1 MATLSIKTIK
11 ISGFRSFRQQD
22 CIEPFS
28 NGHNALVGRN
38 GAGKSNFFDAV
49 QFCLLA
55 PRFYNLRQ
63 EERQRLLHEG
73 SGATATSAYVEIT
86 FDNSSGR
93 VPIEGDDVTL
103 RRAIGAKKDEFFVQR
118 RRVTKREVEGLL
130 ENAGFSRANPY
141 YIVQQGKVSA
151 LCVARDEDRLA
162 LLKEVGGAGV
172 YETKRAEAAKTLDE
186 TSAKRESIKGV
197 LQAIDS
203 RLQELE
209 GEKEELQRYERLD
222 REHRALQYALHDG
235 ELQRARSALEALDSE
250 RDQHADRADDA
261 HADLAEADRIV
272 DSAQKAQDRALADA
286 ESKEQDAS
294 RARDQLSISL
304 ARKAEAQARRDGL
317 QARVERDATW
327 KDRAVRALQASTE
340 ACTESRNEM
349 ASKET
354 QRRKLKDRD
363 LEAIHALQ
371 RAEARHRELERG
383 ETFASKRERDNAL
396 GPRLEELREAQSR
409 ADATAA
415 RAQDVLREA
424 SSRLSKLKDDV
435 STTHKKATQSQR
447 AAEKSA
453 QQRDAKAED
462 VPSLERTAAEAKRE
476 VMRCRAKEQE
486 GERDVKDASLELTAL
501 APRAVQRGLRALDE
515 LLEGDLKHLKTKVR
529 GPLVE
534 HIRLAAPKYLEAVE
548 AAAGPRLWQVI
559 VDDDATAAELVRAL
573 EQDPSRGRLTFMPLN
588 RLKVPQPVR
597 VPDDALGDVVSLRQS
612 AFDTSRSST
621 VDPAL
626 DLVFGRHLLAR
637 DLDCAARRSKQLD
650 ADAVTLEGDEAFRK
664 GAIRGGGRDRA
675 SALRACLLRKRA
687 SSQLQQASQ
696 EREQAQRKA
705 DQASKAASNAIKGR
719 DDAEKARAHHVA
731 AAQALIRDHDSLHA
745 RCVELES
752 KVARD
757 LPDRSANASAAARA
771 LKEDADAVESRLKA
785 PFKASRTLDAD
796 RRELDELKVG
806 GSRRVALENARND
819 ASSALQAV
827 DESLRSLRATFE
839 NKLRKRRDALRSAL
853 GLVALVGDQDRAE
866 GDPIVEDAMDTDE
879 DFADVEPVS
888 AHEASERR
896 AELAKAASAL
906 SACVSAYDADA
917 SLVKDAEKDASE
929 ARSKA
934 HGDAFQRLETALQRQ
949 SVARNALAEVT
960 KSGDAL
966 HAKRA
971 RLVDRSEAAVRKL
984 QQVGALPQREVATF
998 RDLPEERLV
1007 ELLAT
1012 CHQDR
1017 AKFSKVNK
1025 KALDQFVAFADQ
1037 RSGLLDRARELDE
1050 GAKAILSLL
1059 SNLDAKKDEAIER
1072 TFRGV
1077 SKHFSEVFSEL
1088 APGGSA
1094 EMVMVRRSVPEVSS
1108 QSSAST
1114 GAGGAFRGVRIQVR
1128 FPGGNDDVTEMNQLS
1143 GGQKALVALAQIFA
1157 IQRCDPAP
1165 FYLFDE
1171 IDAALDATHRTAVAS
1186 LIKKQAH
1193 AADNQAQF
1201 ITTTF
1206 RPEFVSVADAHFGI
1220 SLQHKTSRLHRIS
1233 KDDATAFV
1241 TENAAS
1247 SEP

>member
-1 MATLSIKTIK
+1 MATLSIKSIK

-22 CIEPFS
+22 IIEPFS
-28 NGHNALVGRN
+28 PHHNALVGRN

-73 SGATATSAYVEIT
+73 AGAAAMSAYVEVT

-93 VPIEGDDVTL
+93 VPIEGDEVTL

-172 YETKRAEAAKTLDE
+172 YETKRAEAAKTLEE
-186 TSAKRESIKGV
+186 TAVKRASIKGV
-197 LQAIDS
+197 LAAIDA

-235 ELQRARSALEALDSE
+235 ELQRARSALEGLDGE
-250 RDQHADRADDA
+250 RDAHADRADDA
-261 HADLAEADRIV
+261 HADLAECNALV
-272 DSAQKAQDRALADA
+272 DGAQKHQERALKEA
-286 ESKEQDAS
+286 EAKELDAS
-294 RARDQLSISL
+294 AARESL
-304 ARKAEAQARRDGL
+304 ARSLATKAEAQARSDGL
-317 QARVERDATW
+317 RARVERDATW
-327 KDRAVRALQASTE
+327 KDRAVRALKSSAE
-340 ACTESRNEM
+340 ACTAARSVTAAHEM
-349 ASKET
+349 
-354 QRRKLKDRD
+354 QRRALKNAD
-363 LEAIHALQ
+363 LDAVNALQ

-383 ETFASKRERDNAL
+383 ETFASKRERDAAL

-409 ADATAA
+409 ADATAG
-415 RAQDVLREA
+415 RAQQVLDEA
-424 SSRLSKLKDDV
+424 SSRLKQLKSDV
-435 STTHKKATQSQR
+435 RTTHHKAAQSTR
-447 AAEKSA
+447 AAEQSA
-453 QQRDAKAED
+453 ADRDAKAED
-462 VPSLERTAAEAKRE
+462 VPFLERSAAEAKRGA
-476 VMRCRAKEQE
+476 MRARAKEQE
-486 GERDVKDASLELTAL
+486 LENEAKDAALELRSL
-501 APRAVQRGLRALDE
+501 APRAVQRGLRALDDLVAGE
-515 LLEGDLKHLKTKVR
+515 LGHLRAKVR
-529 GPLVE
+529 GPLIE
-534 HIRLAAPKYLEAVE
+534 HVRLAAPKYLDAVE
-548 AAAGPRLWQVI
+548 AAAGPRLWQVV

-573 EQDPSRGRLTFMPLN
+573 EENPSRGRLTFMPLN
-588 RLKVPQPVR
+588 RLKVPSPLK
-597 VPDDALGDVVSLRQS
+597 VPDEALGDVVGLRAS
-612 AFDTSRSST
+612 AFDTSQRSP

-637 DLDCAARRSKQLD
+637 DLNCAARRSKQLD

-675 SALRACLLRKRA
+675 SALRACLLRTRA
-687 SSQLQQASQ
+687 FSVLKEASTL
-696 EREQAQRKA
+696 REQAQKAA
-705 DQASKAASNAIKGR
+705 DQAAKAASDAIKSR
-719 DDAEKARAHHVA
+719 DDAERARAHHVA
-731 AAQALIRDHDSLHA
+731 AAQALIRDHDALHA
-745 RCVELES
+745 RCVELET

-757 LPDRSANASAAARA
+757 LPDRAANARAAANA
-771 LKEDADAVESRLKA
+771 LGEDAAAVETRLGA

-796 RRELDELKVG
+796 RQELDELRVG
-806 GSRRVALENARND
+806 GRRRVQLEAARND
-819 ASSALQAV
+819 SSRALQDV
-827 DESLRSLRATFE
+827 DEALRELRATFE

-853 GLVALVGDQDRAE
+853 GLVALVGDQDSAE
-866 GDPIVEDAMDTDE
+866 GDPSCDGMDTDE
-879 DFADVEPVS
+879 DFHDVEPVS
-888 AHEASERR
+888 AHEAQERQ
-896 AELAKAASAL
+896 AELAKASSSL
-906 SACVSAYDADA
+906 SATSGAYEADEVCVRDAEQDA
-917 SLVKDAEKDASE
+917 STARARADGAS
-929 ARSKA
+929 
-934 HGDAFQRLETALQRQ
+934 FQRLETTLQRQ
-949 SVARNALAEVT
+949 AVARDTLADVT
-960 KSGDAL
+960 KRGDAI

-998 RDLPEERLV
+998 RDLPEDRLV

-1012 CHQDR
+1012 CHADR

-1025 KALDQFVAFADQ
+1025 KALDQYVAFADQ

-1050 GAKAILSLL
+1050 GATAILSLL

-1077 SKHFSEVFSEL
+1077 SKHFAEVFGEL
-1088 APGGSA
+1088 APGGHA
-1094 EMVMVRRSVPEVSS
+1094 EMVMVRRSAPEMSS

-1114 GAGGAFRGVRIQVR
+1114 GAGGSFRGVKIHVR
-1128 FPGGNDDVTEMNQLS
+1128 FPNGGEDVTEMGQLS

-1171 IDAALDATHRTAVAS
+1171 IDAALDATHRTAVAA

-1193 AADNQAQF
+1193 ASEHPAQF
-1201 ITTTF
+1201 VTTTF
-1206 RPEFVSVADAHFGI
+1206 RPEFVAVADAHFGI
-1220 SLQHKTSRLHRIS
+1220 SLQHKTSRLHKIGR
-1233 KDDATAFV
+1233 DDATAFV
-1241 TENAAS
+1241 TENAS
-1247 SEP
+1247 DEKP